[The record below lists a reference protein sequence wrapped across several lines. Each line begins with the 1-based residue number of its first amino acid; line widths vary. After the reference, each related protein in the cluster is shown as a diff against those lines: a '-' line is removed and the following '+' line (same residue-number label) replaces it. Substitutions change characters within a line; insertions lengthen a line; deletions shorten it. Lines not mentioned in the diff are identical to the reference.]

1 MKIDFF
7 NCQIFIDSKDFP
19 KVSRTPPI
27 DVEER
32 VYKIMKATA
41 DNSDDLITKEQFYY
55 GKPPLT
61 ERQKQLIYQ
70 IINNIEIDS
79 GNI

>member
-7 NCQIFIDSKDFP
+7 NCQIFIESKDFP

-27 DVEER
+27 YLEER

-41 DNSDDLITKEQFYY
+41 DDSDDLITKEQLYY

-61 ERQKQLIYQ
+61 ERQ
-70 IINNIEIDS
+70 NNLYIKL
-79 GNI
+79 